1 MDSKGLYKEVDA
13 LNASD
18 NSSTLLQGGRQSV
31 EPSPFQAQEAPAVI
45 DTSHLKRDAL
55 EKSHLVAYAV
65 GHFSNDLCAA
75 GWFFYLVFYLKYIV
89 NLSAG
94 QAGYAM
100 LAGQFADGFMTPL
113 VGGLSDKIKTRIG
126 SRTPWYIFGT
136 FIVLPSFFAL
146 FLHPFSS
153 IDPKDQ
159 DENGSATPTSEFIYY
174 LIFPAIFNIGW
185 ASVQISNM
193 SLVNSLTYST

>member
-1 MDSKGLYKEVDA
+1 MDSKGIYEENGGANLNQSD
-13 LNASD
+13 NAS
-18 NSSTLLQGGRQSV
+18 LLV
-31 EPSPFQAQEAPAVI
+31 KKPPATPFEEGAPRVI

-55 EKSHLVAYAV
+55 KKKHRTAYAV

-113 VGGLSDKIKTRIG
+113 VGGLSDKIKTKIG

-146 FLHPFSS
+146 FLHPFAK
-153 IDPKDQ
+153 IDPK
-159 DENGSATPTSEFIYY
+159 E
-174 LIFPAIFNIGW
+174 
-185 ASVQISNM
+185 
-193 SLVNSLTYST
+193 